1 MTLPTHCI
9 TWFIKVLTFISFS
22 LNVLSKTKKHWLLLV
37 LTLLNS
43 HTILFHVQ
51 VVICVEN
58 RELSRRAAEE
68 TQNTYRLLKEVSGPK
83 SLRVSHIYLITVSKA
98 HRTLKVQIKKHTTS
112 FNNDIYMNTE
122 SHTHSHQTY
131 AHTYT

>member
-43 HTILFHVQ
+43 YTILFHVQ

-98 HRTLKVQIKKHTTS
+98 HRTLKVQIKKHTNQ
-112 FNNDIYMNTE
+112 F
-122 SHTHSHQTY
+122 
-131 AHTYT
+131 